1 MKFDLAPTLSASS
14 SKPAT
19 RKRRTPP
26 SLVAKLGI
34 VRCHIRHIHHRAHLL
49 KKEFFES
56 HMAPPPQ
63 TLPPKGLCKLANP
76 QLKYEPKQQNK
87 KYNEPWFCSFRWMG
101 PMIRISSV
109 TGGRGNSRPENGRIL
124 EF

>member
-34 VRCHIRHIHHRAHLL
+34 VRCHIHHGAHLL
-49 KKEFFES
+49 KKEFFET

-63 TLPPKGLCKLANP
+63 TLPPKGLCKVANP
-76 QLKYEPKQQNK
+76 QLKFEPKQQTFQKVQRAMVLQVLLDGSNDR
-87 KYNEPWFCSFRWMG
+87 N
-101 PMIRISSV
+101 
-109 TGGRGNSRPENGRIL
+109 
-124 EF
+124 

>member
-34 VRCHIRHIHHRAHLL
+34 VRCHIHHRAHLL
-49 KKEFFES
+49 EKEFFET

-63 TLPPKGLCKLANP
+63 TPPPRKGLCKLANP
-76 QLKYEPKQQNK
+76 QLRFEPKQQTFQKVQRAMVLQVLLDGSNDR
-87 KYNEPWFCSFRWMG
+87 N
-101 PMIRISSV
+101 
-109 TGGRGNSRPENGRIL
+109 
-124 EF
+124 